1 MGIGVNGGSGRR
13 VVIVDGIRTPF
24 VRAGGPAK
32 DLPAQEL
39 GRLALVELFAR
50 TEMDPTR
57 VDEVVLGN
65 CGTPAE
71 AANIG
76 RVIALTA
83 GVPKEIPGF
92 TVHRNCASGLEAV
105 AQAYYKIAS
114 GLADTVIAGGTESMS
129 QYPLT
134 ARPALKEAFEKMATA
149 KTLGAKVRAATQLR
163 PKDFQPRVA
172 LLEGLTDPVCGLNMG
187 QTAERLAREFNISRQ
202 AQDEFALLSH
212 QRAVAGTESGRLL
225 EEIAPLYVPPAYE
238 TVVAEDVG
246 PRPQQSIEALHK
258 LRPVFDRRHG
268 TVTAGNSCMIT
279 DGACALLVMEESKA
293 RAEGY
298 EPLGR
303 IRSFAFAGLEPARMG
318 LGPAFATP
326 IALDRAGCRLADMEV
341 IEINEAF
348 AAQVLANEV
357 AFASEKFAREELQRG
372 EPIGGIDRARLNP
385 NGGAIA
391 LGHPVG
397 VSGARIVLTALMELR
412 RRGGALALT
421 TLCVGGGQGAAMV
434 LEAA

>member
-1 MGIGVNGGSGRR
+1 MGIAARAAEDRR
-13 VVIVDGIRTPF
+13 VVVVDGVRTPF
-24 VRAGGPAK
+24 AKSSGPLK
-32 DLPAQEL
+32 KVTAQEL
-39 GRLALVELFAR
+39 GRLALVELMAR
-50 TEMDPTR
+50 TELDPRR

-65 CGTPAE
+65 CGTPSE

-76 RVIALTA
+76 RVVALTA

-105 AQAYYKIAS
+105 AQAYYKISS
-114 GLADTVIAGGTESMS
+114 GLAHAVLAGGTESMS
-129 QYPLT
+129 QYPLL
-134 ARPALKEAFEKMATA
+134 ARPALQEAFEAAATA
-149 KTLGAKVRAATQLR
+149 KSWSARVRAWSRLR
-163 PKDFQPRVA
+163 PRDLAPRVG

-187 QTAERLAREFNISRQ
+187 ETAERLAREFGITRQ

-212 QRAVAGTESGRLL
+212 QRTVAATREGRLL
-225 EEIAPLYVPPAYE
+225 EEIVPLYVPPTYDPVL
-238 TVVAEDVG
+238 TEDVG
-246 PRPQQSIEALHK
+246 PRAQQSLEALGR
-258 LRPVFDRRHG
+258 LRPAFDNRHG

-279 DGACALLVMEESKA
+279 DGACALLIMEESRA

-298 EPLGR
+298 RPLGR

-326 IALDRAGCRLADMEV
+326 LALDRAGCRLADVDV
-341 IEINEAF
+341 IEMNEAF

-357 AFASEKFAREELQRG
+357 AFASERFAREELNRP
-372 EPIGGIDRARLNP
+372 EPIGGIDRSRLNP

-397 VSGARIVLTALMELR
+397 VSGARLVLTALKELR
-412 RRGGALALT
+412 RRNGELALA

>member
-1 MGIGVNGGSGRR
+1 MGIGVKAGGSRS

-24 VRAGGPAK
+24 VRSGGPAK

-39 GRLALVELFAR
+39 GRLALVELLAR
-50 TEMDPTR
+50 TELDPAR

-65 CGTPAE
+65 CGTPSE

-83 GVPKEIPGF
+83 GIPKEIPGF
-92 TVHRNCASGLEAV
+92 TVHRNCASGMEAV
-105 AQAYYKIAS
+105 AQAFYKIAA
-114 GLADTVIAGGTESMS
+114 GVADTVIAGGTESMS
-129 QYPLT
+129 QYPLL
-134 ARPALKEAFEKMATA
+134 AQPALKEAFEKMASA
-149 KTLGAKVRAATQLR
+149 KTLGAKVRAASRLR
-163 PKDFQPRVA
+163 PGDLKPRVG

-187 QTAERLAREFNISRQ
+187 QTAERLAREFNVSRE

-225 EEIAPLYVPPAYE
+225 EEIAPLYVPPGYE
-238 TVVAEDVG
+238 TVLAEDVG
-246 PRPQQSIEALHK
+246 PRPQQSIEALQR
-258 LRPVFDRRHG
+258 LRPVFEKRHG

-279 DGACALLVMEESKA
+279 DGACALLVMEETKA

-303 IRSFAFAGLEPARMG
+303 ILAFAFVGLDPSRMG

-326 IALDRAGCRLADMEV
+326 MALDRAGCRLADMEV

-372 EPIGGIDRARLNP
+372 EAIGGIDRARLNP

-397 VSGARIVLTALMELR
+397 VSGARIVLTALKELR
-412 RRGGALALT
+412 RRGGELALA